1 MDDNLYRIRH
11 SLAHVLAQAVKK
23 FYPRAQLGFGPPV
36 DDGFYYDFDLGEDSL
51 PASQLKKI
59 ERQMRKIIAQK
70 QSFTRFEGNYEQA
83 LARLEHETYKQE
95 HVAALRDKGVQV
107 FSFYE
112 NEHFV
117 DLCEGPHVA
126 NTGELPVD
134 AFKLDRIAGAYWLG
148 DEKRRMLTRI
158 YGLAFGNAAELAE
171 FLQRRTRA
179 EQFDHKKLGRELE
192 IFTFDTQVGRGL
204 PLWLPNGT
212 VIRDE
217 LENYAKEVEFRHG
230 YQRVTTPH
238 IAKEELYLRS
248 RHLPAYRASM
258 FPPLTTADG
267 SETFFLKPMNCPHH
281 HLIFAF
287 RKRSYRELPYRLAEF
302 GSCYRYEQSG
312 ELSGLLRVRCLTI
325 HDAHIYLRL
334 SQLKEEFESI
344 IAMHQEF
351 YRAFH
356 LEKFRVRLSTAD
368 ESKQDKYLGDRQMWE
383 QAEQLLRA
391 ACRDCQLDYFEGPGE
406 AAFYGPK
413 LDFQFKNL
421 MGREETFS
429 TIQIDFLSPKN
440 FNLVFSNEQD
450 QEETPLIIHRAP
462 LSSHERF
469 ISHLLEHFGGALP
482 LWCAPLQVMIIPIAA
497 SFHTYAHALQARLR
511 GQLLRVECDDSGNSF
526 SKKIKL
532 AALRK
537 IPVQLIVGA
546 AEVEAH
552 QVTVR
557 RHGVRAQ
564 QTVPQDTAVQLL
576 LQEIKE
582 RRSIRPAGSEI

>member
-1 MDDNLYRIRH
+1 MQDNLYRIRH

-23 FYPRAQLGFGPPV
+23 FYPHAQLGFGPPV
-36 DDGFYYDFDLGEDSL
+36 EDGFYYDFDLGEESL
-51 PASQLKKI
+51 PATQLKKI
-59 ERQMRKIIAQK
+59 ERQMKKIISQN
-70 QSFTRFEGNYEQA
+70 QSFTRFEGDYEQA
-83 LARLEHETYKQE
+83 LARLAHEPYKQE
-95 HVAALRDKGVQV
+95 QVTALKAKGVTV

-112 NEHFV
+112 NEHFL

-126 NTGELPVD
+126 KTSELPAD

-158 YGLAFGNAAELAE
+158 YGLAFATAAELQD
-171 FLQRRTRA
+171 FLERRTRA

-192 IFTFDTQVGRGL
+192 IFTFDQQVGRGL

-212 VIRDE
+212 IIRDA
-217 LENYAKEVEFRHG
+217 LEDYAKEVEFRYG

-238 IAKEELYLRS
+238 IAKDELYLRS
-248 RHLPAYRASM
+248 KHLPAYQESM
-258 FPPLTTADG
+258 FPPLRTEDG

-287 RKRSYRELPYRLAEF
+287 RKRSYRELPLRLAEF
-302 GSCYRYEQSG
+302 GTCYRYEQSG

-334 SQLKEEFESI
+334 SQLKDEFTNI
-344 IAMHQEF
+344 IAMHREF
-351 YRAFH
+351 YQTMH

-368 ESKQDKYLGDRQMWE
+368 TSKKDKYLGGQEMWT
-383 QAEQLLRA
+383 QAQQLLRE
-391 ACRDCQLDYFEGPGE
+391 ACHDCQLDYFEGPGE

-413 LDFQFKNL
+413 VDFQFKNL

-429 TIQIDFLSPKN
+429 TIQLDFLSPVN
-440 FNLVFSNEQD
+440 FNLVFNNEQD
-450 QEETPLIIHRAP
+450 VEETPLIIHRAP
-462 LSSHERF
+462 LSSHERL

-482 LWCAPLQVMIIPIAA
+482 LWCAPVQVMVIPVAA
-497 SFHTYAHALQARLR
+497 SFYDYANTLRQRLR
-511 GQLLRVECDDSGNSF
+511 AEMFRVELDNSSHSF
-526 SKKIKL
+526 SKKIKM

-546 AEVEAH
+546 TEMNEH
-552 QVTVR
+552 KVTIR
-557 RHGVRAQ
+557 RHGIREQ
-564 QTVPQDTAVQLL
+564 QTLQQEEVVQLL
-576 LQEIKE
+576 RNESAE
-582 RRSIRPAGSEI
+582 RRSAKPAAH